1 MVEIE
6 EIKDNF
12 AKLAAI
18 DSPSLKE
25 RSMADYIIPLFR
37 EIGVELTEDD
47 SAATTGSTAGNLH
60 GYVKGNGMK
69 PILLVAHMDTVMPAY
84 GKKAVFHENGDVTSD
99 GTTVL
104 GADDLSGVVE
114 IYQLI
119 KYLKQNAVEHRDIE
133 LLFTTGEELY
143 CVGAK
148 AYQYDAIVSKEAL
161 VLDLSGEI
169 GTAAYAA
176 PTILSFQVNVQG
188 KASHAGFNPEAG
200 IHSIKAACEAIATL
214 PQGHIDK
221 ETTANIG
228 LINGGEG
235 SNIVPSSCTIRGE
248 IRSLSHEKALAT
260 AQQYRDTFQ
269 NSAEK
274 YDATL
279 DWTQQID
286 IQAYE
291 TSTSES
297 IISRYVAACGLC
309 GVEPKLIKTF
319 GGSDNNVFSQHGI
332 KGLVIAN
339 SMNNVHS
346 CKEYAN
352 VYEMQKVI
360 EMLRVLVTE
369 IE

>member
-25 RSMADYIIPLFR
+25 RNMADYIIALFK
-37 EIGVELTEDD
+37 EIGVELKEDD
-47 SAATTGSTAGNLH
+47 SAATTGSTASNLH

-69 PILLVAHMDTVMPAY
+69 PILLAAHMDTVMPAY
-84 GKKAVFHENGDVTSD
+84 GKKAIFHENGDVTSD

-114 IYQLI
+114 IYELI
-119 KYLKQNAVEHRDIE
+119 KYLNQNAVEHRDIE

-148 AYQYDAIVSKEAL
+148 AYQYDQIVSKEAL

-176 PTILSFQVNVQG
+176 PTILSFQANVQG

-200 IHSIKAACEAIATL
+200 IHSIKAACEAIAVL

-235 SNIVPSSCTIRGE
+235 INIVPSSCNIRGE
-248 IRSLSHEKALAT
+248 IRSLNHEKALAT

-274 YDATL
+274 IWRNLGL
-279 DWTQQID
+279 DTAD
-286 IQAYE
+286 
-291 TSTSES
+291 
-297 IISRYVAACGLC
+297 
-309 GVEPKLIKTF
+309 
-319 GGSDNNVFSQHGI
+319 
-332 KGLVIAN
+332 
-339 SMNNVHS
+339 
-346 CKEYAN
+346 
-352 VYEMQKVI
+352 
-360 EMLRVLVTE
+360 
-369 IE
+369 